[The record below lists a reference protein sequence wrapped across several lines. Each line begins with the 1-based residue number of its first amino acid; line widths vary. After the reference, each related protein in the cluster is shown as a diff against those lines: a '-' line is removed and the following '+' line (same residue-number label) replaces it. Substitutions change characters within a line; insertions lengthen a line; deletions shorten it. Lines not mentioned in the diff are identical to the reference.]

1 MDPDVHDVG
10 HHPQL
15 AAAPSAV
22 EAVIEA
28 AAAQAGDLKL
38 SSAFVAGSGSADV
51 RTLALPLGVTWRFHV
66 LCFQPRRRGT
76 KQVAAAPSS
85 VALESS
91 FTRQSSEANRM
102 SLSQALQ
109 VPLCPLCWLL
119 KLITTLLRPPL
130 LLLLPPP
137 PPLLLLL
144 LLPPL
149 LLLIAISTTTIITF
163 V

>member
-10 HHPQL
+10 YHPQL

-28 AAAQAGDLKL
+28 AAAQAERGGDLNL

-51 RTLALPLGVTWRFHV
+51 RTLALPLGVAWRFHV
-66 LCFQPRRRGT
+66 LCFQARRRGT

-109 VPLCPLCWLL
+109 VPLSPLC
-119 KLITTLLRPPL
+119 
-130 LLLLPPP
+130 
-137 PPLLLLL
+137 
-144 LLPPL
+144 
-149 LLLIAISTTTIITF
+149 
-163 V
+163 